1 MRTTDYIAQIEKIS
15 DDLSHLKGIDMVMSA
30 SRPAGKRVDD
40 IYIKNQAG
48 QVNDGVGQATDG
60 VGEVK
65 KGLDSASS
73 ELKNQSRPLIK
84 PLQELVTYK
93 RHCRNTRRN

>member
-1 MRTTDYIAQIEKIS
+1 MTIICVQQITSLKLKKIS

-65 KGLDSASS
+65 KRFRFSKFRTQKIRAG
-73 ELKNQSRPLIK
+73 P
-84 PLQELVTYK
+84 
-93 RHCRNTRRN
+93 

>member
-1 MRTTDYIAQIEKIS
+1 
-15 DDLSHLKGIDMVMSA
+15 MVMSA

-73 ELKNQSRPLIK
+73 ELKKIRAGP
-84 PLQELVTYK
+84 
-93 RHCRNTRRN
+93 